1 MPPSKPAGLLGPV
14 TAGEHFAAIVESS
27 DDAILSKDPSG
38 MITSWNPAAERM
50 YGYSAEEAV
59 GSHISILIPQH
70 KAGEER
76 QILDRILRGEQ
87 VDHYETDRVR
97 KDGRGIRVS
106 LSVSPIRGV
115 DGKVEAASVIARD
128 ITRQHRTLEL
138 ASRLQEITTALAQE
152 STWERVIKVLV
163 SQMVGA
169 LGAQA
174 GAVGFVDGDDVVV
187 SDTTGYSSEGL
198 KSWARFPVAAELP
211 MSAAIREGYPLWMTT
226 ADDLTTRFPALGQAE
241 VRFEAL
247 AILPLAV
254 GEGAFGCVSLSFVE
268 SRDFD
273 PEERAFLLAASQQ
286 AAYALNRAQM
296 YEAER
301 VAADR
306 QRFLAEAG
314 ELLAGSLDPETALD
328 QLAALSVRNIADW
341 CGIEMVDERGEL
353 HSVVVAHADEAK
365 VELARQLRE
374 RYPVDPSSETGV
386 PNVIRTG
393 KTELYPE
400 VPDEMLAESAQN
412 EEHLRHLRELGIRSA
427 MIVPLRARGRVFGAI
442 TFVASSLDRRYD
454 TADVELAEDLARRA
468 ALAVDNAMLFHREHE
483 AAVILQRSLLPDSV
497 PTQHEGIEF
506 DVRYRPAGPGIA
518 VGGDWYDIV
527 LLDDG
532 SVALT
537 IGDVAGRGLSAASVM
552 GRIRPALRAYVLDGH
567 GPAEALERLDRLM
580 KESPTP
586 HMVTLFHCHYNQASG
601 SATYVRAG
609 HPPALLRRADGEVA
623 ELGGPGTPPL
633 GVLEDV
639 EYREHRVEI
648 PPGSLLLMYT
658 DGLIERRNTSLRH
671 ELDRLTGLMAEAP
684 ARAAEC
690 LDWLEENLGADAVPD
705 DIAMVAMSTPG

>member
-1 MPPSKPAGLLGPV
+1 MPRSKPIGLLGPA
-14 TAGEHFAAIVESS
+14 TASEHFAAIVESS
-27 DDAILSKDPSG
+27 DDAILSKDPDG
-38 MITSWNPAAERM
+38 RITSWNPAAERM

-59 GSHISILIPQH
+59 GSHISILIPEH

-76 QILDRILRGEQ
+76 QILDRILRGER

-106 LSVSPIRGV
+106 LSVSPVRGT

-128 ITRQHRTLEL
+128 ITRQHRSLEL

-152 STWERVIKVLV
+152 STREPVIKVFL

-174 GAVGFVDGDDVVV
+174 GAVGFVDGADVVL

-198 KSWARFPVAAELP
+198 KGWARFPVDADLP
-211 MSAAIREGYPLWMTT
+211 MSEAIREGYPLWMTA
-226 ADDLTTRFPALGQAE
+226 ADDLVTRFPALAQAD
-241 VRFEAL
+241 VRFQAL

-254 GEGAFGCVSLSFVE
+254 GEAPFGCVSLSFVE

-273 PEERAFLLAASQQ
+273 PEERAFLLAATQQ

-301 VAADR
+301 VAGDR
-306 QRFLAEAG
+306 QRFLAEAS
-314 ELLAGSLDPETALD
+314 ELLASSLDPETALD
-328 QLAALSVRNIADW
+328 QLASLAVLHVADW
-341 CGIEMVDERGEL
+341 CGVEMVDERGEL

-374 RYPVDPSSETGV
+374 RYPVDPRSETGV

-393 KTELYPE
+393 NTELYPE
-400 VPDEMLAESAQN
+400 VPDEMLAEAARD
-412 EEHLRHLRELGIRSA
+412 EEHLRHMRELGLRSA

-442 TFVASSLDRRYD
+442 TFVSSSPDRRYGD
-454 TADVELAEDLARRA
+454 ADVELAEDLARRA
-468 ALAVDNAMLFHREHE
+468 ALAVDNAMLFRREHE

-497 PTQHEGIEF
+497 PTSHEGIEF

-532 SVALT
+532 TVGLT

-567 GPAEALERLDRLM
+567 SPAEALERLERLM

-586 HMVTLFHCHYNQASG
+586 HMATLFHLHYDPKSG
-601 SATYVRAG
+601 SAIYVRAG
-609 HPPALLRRADGEVA
+609 HPPALLRRADGEVQ
-623 ELGGPGTPPL
+623 ELSGPGTPPL

-648 PPGSLLLMYT
+648 PPGSLLLLYT
-658 DGLIERRNTSLRH
+658 DGLIERRNSSMRH
-671 ELDRLTGLMAEAP
+671 ELDRLKGLMGEAP
-684 ARAAEC
+684 RGAAGC
-690 LDWLEENLGADAVPD
+690 LDWIEENLGADAVPD
-705 DIAMVAMSTPG
+705 DIAMVAMSIPG